1 MLLSLSNLLVEFSLM
16 TCSSSDETIAAFL
29 NAQSRPLQHGFHPP
43 LRCKRTLI
51 LPRVPL
57 LSNSARD
64 CTPRLGRTLID
75 ELVEIPLPRS
85 SLCSLSFSALLFA
98 CIRSLQLAT
107 SSVIRSLH
115 PITAACN
122 KHHSQL
128 ATSIAACNKHHS
140 QLATSL
146 STSVECLLAL
156 HAGRGCGATP
166 AGHRCWC

>member
-1 MLLSLSNLLVEFSLM
+1 MLLSLSNLLVEFSLVG
-16 TCSSSDETIAAFL
+16 CSSSDETVAAFV
-29 NAQSRPLQHGFHPP
+29 NDQIRPLKHRFHPL

-51 LPRVPL
+51 LPSVPL

-128 ATSIAACNKHHS
+128 ATSSVIAACNDHCSLQQAPFAACNKHC
-140 QLATSL
+140 SL
-146 STSVECLLAL
+146 QQAPFAACNK
-156 HAGRGCGATP
+156 HFDFG
-166 AGHRCWC
+166 